1 MRTLK
6 LLVIVALSIAVL
18 SSCKKDHYNMGNVN
32 GINAEGEV
40 LLPLVS
46 TSTTMMDL
54 MESFKIDS
62 VISCNDD
69 GSLYYGLF
77 YDAPNVVNGNEL
89 LRFKDLNDSLHFDLT
104 NILQF
109 AIPNIFD
116 TVVKFDLPLHFES
129 DYIDVK
135 EAWMRSGHFDFVVSS
150 NVGILQGIVVRSSD
164 IKDANG
170 NDMEFFFD
178 TNGSFD
184 FDIGG
189 LHYKTEVANSVTLSI
204 EMHLAFTWN
213 EDPNLYLDIDI
224 NGRDLCL
231 REMRGIVN
239 PYVVPG
245 VIDTT
250 FNIFPSNVSG
260 QLEVYDA
267 RLRIAE
273 RNFFNIDAEL
283 RVDTALVY
291 SNDVESYSLLEP
303 LPFIVPIRTQM
314 TMEEVRNQK
323 FDATIQAYG
332 GRARIAYYFTL
343 NPHGTAEASVA
354 DTCSIDVQIGV
365 DIPFSFNASDVR
377 YIDTVEISLNE
388 LEMPDM
394 IESIILDLDIA
405 STLPLN
411 LNGLFYL
418 YDSQTDI
425 ITDTLNSNGNLIM
438 ASFNEQPVSTKVSV
452 EINKDRLDKL
462 FHSDRII
469 MEFEVDTDARD
480 VKLSAQQKL
489 DLLAKAKVKYNG
501 DIELKKTN

>member
-1 MRTLK
+1 MKTLK
-6 LLVIVALSIAVL
+6 LLVVFALSMALL
-18 SSCKKDHYNMGNVN
+18 SSCKKDHYDMGNVN
-32 GINAEGEV
+32 SINAEGEV

-54 MESFKIDS
+54 MERFKIDS
-62 VISCNDD
+62 VISCYDD

-77 YDAPNVVNGNEL
+77 YDVPNVVDGNEL
-89 LRFKDLNDSLHFDLT
+89 LRFKDLNDSLHFDLS
-104 NILQF
+104 NFMQF
-109 AIPNIFD
+109 TIPNLID

-150 NVGILQGIVVRSSD
+150 NIGILQGIVVRSSD

-170 NDMEFFFD
+170 NDMEFFFG
-178 TNGSFD
+178 TNESID

-189 LHYKTEVANSVTLSI
+189 LHYKTEVANSVNLSI
-204 EMHLAFTWN
+204 EVHLALAWSD
-213 EDPNLYLDIDI
+213 DPELYLDIDI

-231 REMRGIVN
+231 REMSGIVN

-260 QLEVYDA
+260 QLEISDA
-267 RLRIAE
+267 RLRISE

-303 LPFIVPIRTQM
+303 LPFIVPICTQM
-314 TMEEVRNQK
+314 TMAEVRNQK
-323 FDATIQAYG
+323 FDATIQAHG

-377 YIDTVEISLNE
+377 YMDTVEISLNE
-388 LEMPDM
+388 IEMPDM
-394 IESIILDLDIA
+394 IENLTLDLDIA

-411 LNGLFYL
+411 LNGWFYL
-418 YDSQTDI
+418 YDSQNDM
-425 ITDTLNSNGNLIM
+425 ITDTLNSDGNLIM
-438 ASFNEQPVSTKVSV
+438 ASFNEQTVSTKVSV
-452 EINKDRLDKL
+452 EINKDRLDKV
-462 FHSDRII
+462 FRSDRII
-469 MEFEVDTDARD
+469 MQFEVDTDARD
-480 VKLSAQQKL
+480 VKLNAQQKL
-489 DLLAKAKVKYNG
+489 DLWARAKVKYNG
-501 DIELKKTN
+501 DVELNKTN